1 MRTERMGTDK
11 TMLVVALAAL
21 PFAAYAGLPSI
32 YTVMFFRATFGSLV
46 IGFIE
51 GLILWRCCA
60 KEKRGCFT
68 SLLCV
73 LLMVFANFLSIVA
86 LAGLRNSLLAEIILQ
101 AGIEHLKLLFFCGV
115 ALAFLLK
122 AVVEFPFVCSAL
134 YFCGRDRFW
143 RNTLRALLLTQSV
156 SFVLLALMYSAL
168 CDWSLLAVSVVD
180 AGKIELPDGLVV
192 RYVAEDGTGKSLN
205 VRTRQ
210 TADFDAD
217 AIRKASRRY
226 APEEVFFV
234 GGTNRVWDA
243 DVISHDGGG
252 FNETILCRNRQ
263 TGRDYRIGLQT
274 PLLCWYI
281 EDVTMLADGKVV
293 FGLDSGEIVVADPER
308 NQMAVL
314 AHGEHPAVVVS
325 RRIW

>member
-1 MRTERMGTDK
+1 MKTRKRMMK
-11 TMLVVALAAL
+11 PAVLVVALAAL
-21 PFAAYAGLPSI
+21 PLAAYAGLPSI
-32 YTVMFFRATFGSLV
+32 YTIMFFRATFGSLV

-60 KEKRGCFT
+60 KEKRGCLT

-73 LLMVFANFLSIVA
+73 LLMVLANFLSILVF
-86 LAGLRNSLLAEIILQ
+86 AGLRNSWMAEIICQ
-101 AGIEHLKLLFFCGV
+101 VGIVHLKLLFFCGV
-115 ALAFLLK
+115 TMAFLLK
-122 AVVEFPFVCSAL
+122 AAVEFPFVCSAL
-134 YFCGRDRFW
+134 CFCGRGHVW
-143 RNTLRALLLTQSV
+143 RNTLKALLLTQSV

-168 CDWSLLAVSVVD
+168 CDWSLLTVSVVD

-192 RYVAEDGTGKSLN
+192 KYVAEDGTGKLLD

-217 AIRKASRRY
+217 AIREASLRY
-226 APEEVFFV
+226 APEEIFFV

-243 DVISHDGGG
+243 DIVSYDGGG

-263 TGRDYRIGLQT
+263 TGRVCRIGLQT
-274 PLLCWYI
+274 PLLCWFI

-308 NQMAVL
+308 NQMAVM
-314 AHGEHPAVVVS
+314 ARGEHPVLGQ
-325 RRIW
+325 ILEM